1 MTKALLPLVLQKV
14 TLLLYSG
21 LSLAREGTL
30 ERGRRVFLLGPQT
43 LILLYKAIANPSL

>member
-1 MTKALLPLVLQKV
+1 MTKSLLSLVLQKV